1 MSGRILVG
9 GVPVVTEAARRRRG
23 RGRRAFVNDYVVRVG
38 RNPHELLRFR
48 LGRMTVTIAVSV
60 SIAVTHRPEFGA
72 TGSRENPG
80 RRFMRFNL
88 WGPWQNVESL
98 GDLLNDGAADH
109 RVTLGEAVQH
119 RVIADV
125 VNRARNSRR
134 AAEDVVNRAGR
145 KDLAISAGDFQTRL
159 DVLAGFLDRRQ

>member
-1 MSGRILVG
+1 
-9 GVPVVTEAARRRRG
+9 
-23 RGRRAFVNDYVVRVG
+23 
-38 RNPHELLRFR
+38 
-48 LGRMTVTIAVSV
+48 MTVTIAVSV

-80 RRFMRFNL
+80 RQFMRLNL
-88 WGPWQNVESL
+88 WGPRQNVERL
-98 GDLLNDGAADH
+98 GDLLNDGATDH

-145 KDLAISAGDFQTRL
+145 KDFAISAGDFQTRL
-159 DVLAGFLDRRQ
+159 DVLAGFLDRRQRLDFATQRDALLELAQFRIIQDFAQFRLTGQHDLQLLGCV